1 MKMRE
6 APWSAAAELPPWNP
20 NQKAVAGAT
29 ALQGAVGTTIFKAA
43 KHLHLSSWKQTTA
56 DSSAQ
61 KVGLRMTRIGDFF
74 TASQPFRKSGRQSR
88 SERWCEPVRGI
99 AQRPALNH

>member
-29 ALQGAVGTTIFKAA
+29 ALQGAFGTTIFIAA
-43 KHLHLSSWKQTTA
+43 KDLSSCLFSTIYEQLQGCFCR
-56 DSSAQ
+56 DCGIS
-61 KVGLRMTRIGDFF
+61 MTGFKF
-74 TASQPFRKSGRQSR
+74 LTASNTLGGPT
-88 SERWCEPVRGI
+88 I
-99 AQRPALNH
+99 

>member
-29 ALQGAVGTTIFKAA
+29 ALQGAFGTTIFKAA
-43 KHLHLSSWKQTTA
+43 KHLSSCLFSIICEQLQGCFAEFTLSA
-56 DSSAQ
+56 AH
-61 KVGLRMTRIGDFF
+61 GLSMTGFKF
-74 TASQPFRKSGRQSR
+74 LTASY
-88 SERWCEPVRGI
+88 
-99 AQRPALNH
+99 ALG